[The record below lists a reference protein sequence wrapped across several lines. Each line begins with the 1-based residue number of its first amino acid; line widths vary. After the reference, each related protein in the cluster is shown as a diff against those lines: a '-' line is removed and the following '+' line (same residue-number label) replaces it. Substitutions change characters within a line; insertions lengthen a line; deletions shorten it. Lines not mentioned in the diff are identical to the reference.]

1 MSTDIAT
8 LGIKIDS
15 SEAKTAETSLDSLTQ
30 AGKQAEQQTK
40 ELTNAARVLNETH
53 ANVNVAAGK
62 VTNTLRGTGA
72 AAKLTA
78 SEALNL
84 SRQFADVGVTAA
96 MGMNPF
102 MILLQQGPQ
111 IADIMKTSGL
121 GIRGVFVE
129 LLKMVGI
136 LRVVETSTAEAA
148 VANAAQAATA
158 NAAAVANA
166 AQAAT
171 ANAAAAAEERLAAAS
186 ALAAGGAVAAANGAR
201 AAATA
206 NVAMGETATAAAAAE
221 AVALAPLGAILLAIA
236 AAAAVVASV
245 FAIGWKSIKDN
256 VGDVTKGM
264 GLTEK
269 QLDRVKDKGVSTTVT
284 MGDAFKGFFQ
294 TVSDRFTSAFGPQI
308 DWVSKKFSEAYD
320 FIKNATVGTI
330 KVIVGTFYGAFYAIK
345 ATWGLLPSAI
355 GDIAIQAA
363 NATIKAIEDMV
374 NGAIARINALSGLA
388 NKILPEFAQLGK
400 LGNVSMGQFSNPY
413 AGAASKA
420 ANAGA
425 AAFGQGYN
433 EGGAAVDRFGADWEK
448 NSKANARKR
457 VTDAAGD
464 AEKGGAGD
472 AEKGGAGKK
481 SDAAKEYERQVKA
494 AEEYIK
500 SLKDETAEIGKNR
513 IEVKMMAAE
522 RAAALAPTQKLKDE
536 ILASAQAWKEA
547 TVNQAVKELKRD
559 LQDQNEAMQFENSLL
574 GMNTKEREVA
584 IAMRELDLKL
594 RELERQGIHVT
605 ADAIAEETAAIRAN
619 AEARGQAKLDVDNAK
634 EYTAAM
640 RELND
645 TLRESV
651 SGFGDMFGTVGQ
663 GFENL
668 INVIADYGDK
678 RAEIEERIAEA
689 TARGAEGE
697 RDRQRAIEELSRAHI
712 ANVGNML
719 GASKTFFKEGTTGY
733 KILSAAEKAYRLYQA
748 ISTVLHIANTAKS
761 IAADTAHT
769 ASSVANSGARAAADG
784 IAAVAKAIASLPF
797 PLNLV
802 AGAATIAALVA
813 VGVKIAGKGGG
824 GGGASATATDTSTKD
839 TGPGDSTSM
848 TSPYST
854 LPGAGGLYDPK
865 NAGGNG
871 TSKLASV
878 NDNSYASNNAA
889 AGGGGSSFVYAPTIH
904 ADNADAGTVQQIQD
918 LLEANKQET
927 IAIARDMAAQDRVS
941 AATRQ
946 RIGNG

>member
-136 LRVVETSTAEAA
+136 LRVVETSTAE
-148 VANAAQAATA
+148 
-158 NAAAVANA
+158 AAVANA

-413 AGAASKA
+413 TGAASKA

-448 NSKANARKR
+448 NSRRNAQNR
-457 VTDAAGD
+457 VREA
-464 AEKGGAGD
+464 AGD

-689 TARGAEGE
+689 TARGADGE

-824 GGGASATATDTSTKD
+824 GGASASATDTSTKD

-865 NAGGNG
+865 NAGKNG
-871 TSKLASV
+871 TSTLASV
-878 NDNSYASNNAA
+878 NDNSFASNNTAV
-889 AGGGGSSFVYAPTIH
+889 GGNGSTFTYAPTIH

-927 IAIARDMAAQDRVS
+927 ISIARDMAAQDRVN